1 MEQYYIIPKTTI
13 DDIEDSIQRKRGS
26 EAPIEPSEMPLAID
40 TIPSSV
46 DGTDVPV
53 GGIYLTK
60 PDSNGNPTEA
70 YIIGYA
76 PVVNYTWT
84 NILGGAY
91 FPYLRKVEFINTSNI
106 ISIENWAFQNCSSLT
121 TISLPDSVT
130 SIGTEAFRS
139 CSSLTTISLPDSL
152 TSIGS
157 SAFQNC
163 ASLTSIS
170 LPDSLTSIGGW
181 AFQYCTSLTTIK
193 LPNSLTSIGSAAFGY
208 CTSLTTIKL
217 PNSLTSIG
225 SAAFGGCTSL
235 TTIKLPNSLTSIGSA
250 AFGGCSSL
258 ENVTIENGFNCNN
271 LNISPSTRYSVE
283 TMVSWFEALADR
295 TGQAPFTLTI
305 GSTNLNK
312 LTAEQKAIA
321 TNKNWTLA

>member
-13 DDIEDSIQRKRGS
+13 DGIEDSIQRKRGS

-46 DGTDVPV
+46 DGTDLPV

-60 PDSNGNPTEA
+60 PDGNGNPTEA

-84 NILGGAY
+84 NILGVVY
-91 FPYLRKVEFINTSNI
+91 FPYLRKFEFINTNNI
-106 ISIENWAFQNCSSLT
+106 ISIGDGAFRNCISLT
-121 TISLPDSVT
+121 TISLPDSLT
-130 SIGTEAFRS
+130 SIAGNAFYGCSSLTSINLPDSLTSIAGNALNGCSSLTTINLPDSLTNIENNAFHS

-152 TSIGS
+152 TSIG
-157 SAFQNC
+157 N
-163 ASLTSIS
+163 
-170 LPDSLTSIGGW
+170 
-181 AFQYCTSLTTIK
+181 
-193 LPNSLTSIGSAAFGY
+193 N
-208 CTSLTTIKL
+208 
-217 PNSLTSIG
+217 
-225 SAAFGGCTSL
+225 AFGGCT
-235 TTIKLPNSLTSIGSA
+235 
-250 AFGGCSSL
+250 SL
-258 ENVTIENGFNCNN
+258 ENVTIENGFNCSN
-271 LNISPSTRYSVE
+271 LNLASSTRYSVE

-295 TGQAPFTLTI
+295 TGQTSFKLTI
-305 GSTNLNK
+305 GTTNLNK

>member
-26 EAPIEPSEMPLAID
+26 EVPIEPGEMPLAID

-46 DGTDVPV
+46 DGTDLPV

-76 PVVNYTWT
+76 PVINYTWT
-84 NILGGAY
+84 NMLGFDY
-91 FPYLRKVEFINTSNI
+91 FPYLEKIEFINTNNI
-106 ISIENWAFQNCSSLT
+106 R
-121 TISLPDSVT
+121 
-130 SIGTEAFRS
+130 SIGGQAFRA
-139 CSSLTTISLPDSL
+139 CGSL
-152 TSIGS
+152 TSI
-157 SAFQNC
+157 N
-163 ASLTSIS
+163 
-170 LPDSLTSIGGW
+170 LPDNLTEIGVQ
-181 AFQYCTSLTTIK
+181 AFMICSALTTINF
-193 LPNSLTSIGSAAFGY
+193 PNSLTSINGNAF
-208 CTSLTTIKL
+208 
-217 PNSLTSIG
+217 
-225 SAAFGGCTSL
+225 AGC
-235 TTIKLPNSLTSIGSA
+235 I
-250 AFGGCSSL
+250 SL
-258 ENVTIENGFNCNN
+258 ENVTIENGFNCNGLN
-271 LNISPSTRYSVE
+271 LLSSTKYSVE

-295 TGQAPFTLTI
+295 TGQASFTLTI

>member
-13 DDIEDSIQRKRGS
+13 DNIEDSIQRKRGS

-84 NILGGAY
+84 AMLGATY
-91 FPYLRKVEFINTSNI
+91 FPYLKKIEFINTNNI
-106 ISIENWAFQNCSSLT
+106 INIGDSAFRNCTSLT
-121 TISLPDSVT
+121 TINLPDSLM
-130 SIGTEAFRS
+130 SISGGAFQG
-139 CSSLTTISLPDSL
+139 CTSLTTISLPDSL
-152 TSIGS
+152 TSISGN
-157 SAFQNC
+157 AFYAC
-163 ASLTSIS
+163 H
-170 LPDSLTSIGGW
+170 
-181 AFQYCTSLTTIK
+181 
-193 LPNSLTSIGSAAFGY
+193 
-208 CTSLTTIKL
+208 
-217 PNSLTSIG
+217 
-225 SAAFGGCTSL
+225 
-235 TTIKLPNSLTSIGSA
+235 
-250 AFGGCSSL
+250 SL
-258 ENVTIENGFNCNN
+258 ENVTIQNGFNCNN
-271 LNISPSTRYSVE
+271 LNLSPSTRYSVE

-312 LTAEQKAIA
+312 LTAGQKAIA

>member
-1 MEQYYIIPKTTI
+1 MENYYIIPKTTI
-13 DDIEDSIQRKRGS
+13 DDIEESIQRKRGS

-46 DGTDVPV
+46 DGTDTPV

-84 NILGGAY
+84 NMLGATY

-106 ISIENWAFQNCSSLT
+106 ISIGVNAFYGCSSLT
-121 TISLPDSVT
+121 TINL
-130 SIGTEAFRS
+130 
-139 CSSLTTISLPDSL
+139 LDSL
-152 TSIGS
+152 TSIGIE
-157 SAFQNC
+157 AFRFC
-163 ASLTSIS
+163 TSLTTIN
-170 LPDSLTSIGGW
+170 LPDSLTSIGGG
-181 AFQYCTSLTTIK
+181 AFQ
-193 LPNSLTSIGSAAFGY
+193 N
-208 CTSLTTIKL
+208 
-217 PNSLTSIG
+217 
-225 SAAFGGCTSL
+225 
-235 TTIKLPNSLTSIGSA
+235 
-250 AFGGCSSL
+250 CSSL

-271 LNISPSTRYSVE
+271 LNLSASTKYSVE

>member
-1 MEQYYIIPKTTI
+1 MENYYIIPKTTI

-84 NILGGAY
+84 NMFGVTY
-91 FPYLRKVEFINTSNI
+91 FPYLRKVEFINTSNL
-106 ISIENWAFQNCSSLT
+106 ISIGN
-121 TISLPDSVT
+121 
-130 SIGTEAFRS
+130 EAFRN
-139 CSSLTTISLPDSL
+139 CTSL
-152 TSIGS
+152 TSI
-157 SAFQNC
+157 N
-163 ASLTSIS
+163 
-170 LPDSLTSIGGW
+170 LPDSLTSIGGS
-181 AFQYCTSLTTIK
+181 AFNGCTSLTSIS
-193 LPNSLTSIGSAAFGY
+193 LPNSLTSIGGYAFY
-208 CTSLTTIKL
+208 VCQ
-217 PNSLTSIG
+217 
-225 SAAFGGCTSL
+225 
-235 TTIKLPNSLTSIGSA
+235 
-250 AFGGCSSL
+250 SL

-271 LNISPSTRYSVE
+271 LDLSSSTRYSAE

>member
-1 MEQYYIIPKTTI
+1 MENYYIIPKTTI

-26 EAPIEPSEMPLAID
+26 DAPIEPSEMPLAID

-76 PVVNYTWT
+76 PVVNYTWGDMLRA
-84 NILGGAY
+84 IY

-106 ISIENWAFQNCSSLT
+106 ISIGSYAFNNCNSLT
-121 TISLPDSVT
+121 
-130 SIGTEAFRS
+130 SIN
-139 CSSLTTISLPDSL
+139 LPDSL
-152 TSIGS
+152 TGIG
-157 SAFQNC
+157 ANVFN
-163 ASLTSIS
+163 
-170 LPDSLTSIGGW
+170 
-181 AFQYCTSLTTIK
+181 
-193 LPNSLTSIGSAAFGY
+193 
-208 CTSLTTIKL
+208 
-217 PNSLTSIG
+217 
-225 SAAFGGCTSL
+225 
-235 TTIKLPNSLTSIGSA
+235 
-250 AFGGCSSL
+250 GCSSL

-271 LNISPSTRYSVE
+271 LNLSASTRYSVE
-283 TMVSWFEALADR
+283 TMVSWFNALADR
-295 TGQAPFTLTI
+295 TGQTSFKLTI
-305 GSTNLNK
+305 GTTNLNK

>member
-1 MEQYYIIPKTTI
+1 MENYYIIPKTTI
-13 DDIEDSIQRKRGS
+13 DDIEESIQRKRGS

-76 PVVNYTWT
+76 PVVNYTWG
-84 NILGGAY
+84 NMLGHSY
-91 FPYLRKVEFINTSNI
+91 FPYLRKIEFVNTNNI
-106 ISIENWAFQNCSSLT
+106 
-121 TISLPDSVT
+121 T
-130 SIGTEAFRS
+130 SIGVDAFRS
-139 CSSLTTISLPDSL
+139 CS
-152 TSIGS
+152 
-157 SAFQNC
+157 
-163 ASLTSIS
+163 SLTSIS
-170 LPDSLTSIGGW
+170 LPDSLTSIGD
-181 AFQYCTSLTTIK
+181 AVFYACQ
-193 LPNSLTSIGSAAFGY
+193 
-208 CTSLTTIKL
+208 
-217 PNSLTSIG
+217 
-225 SAAFGGCTSL
+225 
-235 TTIKLPNSLTSIGSA
+235 
-250 AFGGCSSL
+250 SL

-271 LNISPSTRYSVE
+271 LNLSSSTRYSVE
-283 TMVSWFEALADR
+283 TMVSWFNALADR
-295 TGQAPFTLTI
+295 TGQVSFTLKI

>member
-1 MEQYYIIPKTTI
+1 MENYYIIPKTTI

-60 PDSNGNPTEA
+60 PDSNGNPTDA

-84 NILGGAY
+84 NMLVGTY

-106 ISIENWAFQNCSSLT
+106 ISIASNAFT
-121 TISLPDSVT
+121 
-130 SIGTEAFRS
+130 G

-152 TSIGS
+152 TSIGVN
-157 SAFQNC
+157 AF
-163 ASLTSIS
+163 T
-170 LPDSLTSIGGW
+170 
-181 AFQYCTSLTTIK
+181 
-193 LPNSLTSIGSAAFGY
+193 
-208 CTSLTTIKL
+208 
-217 PNSLTSIG
+217 
-225 SAAFGGCTSL
+225 GCR
-235 TTIKLPNSLTSIGSA
+235 
-250 AFGGCSSL
+250 SL

-271 LNISPSTRYSVE
+271 LELSASTRYSVE
-283 TMVSWFEALADR
+283 TMISWFNALADR
-295 TGQAPFTLTI
+295 TGQTSFKLTI

>member
-1 MEQYYIIPKTTI
+1 MEQYYIIPKSTI
-13 DDIEDSIQRKRGS
+13 EDIEESIQRKRGS
-26 EAPIEPSEMPLAID
+26 ETPIDPSEMPLAID

-84 NILGGAY
+84 SIIGSTY
-91 FPYLRKVEFINTSNI
+91 FPYLRKIEFINTNNI
-106 ISIENWAFQNCSSLT
+106 ISIGGNAFQGCS
-121 TISLPDSVT
+121 
-130 SIGTEAFRS
+130 
-139 CSSLTTISLPDSL
+139 
-152 TSIGS
+152 
-157 SAFQNC
+157 
-163 ASLTSIS
+163 SLTSIS
-170 LPDSLTSIGGW
+170 LPDSLTSIGGNT
-181 AFQYCTSLTTIK
+181 FYSCTSLTTIN
-193 LPNSLTSIGSAAFGY
+193 LPDSLTSIGSNAFY
-208 CTSLTTIKL
+208 SCTSLTTISL
-217 PNSLTSIG
+217 PDSLTSIG
-225 SAAFGGCTSL
+225 NNAFYNCDSL
-235 TTIKLPNSLTSIGSA
+235 K
-250 AFGGCSSL
+250 
-258 ENVTIENGFNCNN
+258 NVTIENGFNCNKLN
-271 LNISPSTRYSVE
+271 LSSSTEYSVK

-295 TGQAPFTLTI
+295 TGQASFTLTI

>member
-1 MEQYYIIPKTTI
+1 MENYYIIPKTTI

-76 PVVNYTWT
+76 PVVNYTWG
-84 NILGGAY
+84 NMLGHSY
-91 FPYLRKVEFINTSNI
+91 FPYLRKIEFVNTNNI
-106 ISIENWAFQNCSSLT
+106 
-121 TISLPDSVT
+121 T
-130 SIGTEAFRS
+130 SIGVDAFRS
-139 CSSLTTISLPDSL
+139 CS
-152 TSIGS
+152 
-157 SAFQNC
+157 
-163 ASLTSIS
+163 SLTSIS
-170 LPDSLTSIGGW
+170 LPDSLTSIGD
-181 AFQYCTSLTTIK
+181 AVFYACQ
-193 LPNSLTSIGSAAFGY
+193 
-208 CTSLTTIKL
+208 
-217 PNSLTSIG
+217 
-225 SAAFGGCTSL
+225 
-235 TTIKLPNSLTSIGSA
+235 
-250 AFGGCSSL
+250 SL

-271 LNISPSTRYSVE
+271 LNLSSSTRYSVE
-283 TMVSWFEALADR
+283 TMVSWFNALADR
-295 TGQAPFTLTI
+295 TGQVSFTLKI

>member
-76 PVVNYTWT
+76 PVANYTWT
-84 NILGGAY
+84 DRLKGTY

-106 ISIENWAFQNCSSLT
+106 ISIGGWAFQNCSSLT
-121 TISLPDSVT
+121 TI
-130 SIGTEAFRS
+130 I
-139 CSSLTTISLPDSL
+139 
-152 TSIGS
+152 
-157 SAFQNC
+157 
-163 ASLTSIS
+163 
-170 LPDSLTSIGGW
+170 
-181 AFQYCTSLTTIK
+181 
-193 LPNSLTSIGSAAFGY
+193 LPNSLRTISGFAFQ
-208 CTSLTTIKL
+208 
-217 PNSLTSIG
+217 
-225 SAAFGGCTSL
+225 GCTSL
-235 TTIKLPNSLTSIGSA
+235 TTINLPDGLTTIEDSAFNMCSALTTINFPNSLASIHNV
-250 AFGGCSSL
+250 AFINCVSL
-258 ENVTIENGFNCNN
+258 KNITIENGFNCNN
-271 LNISPSTRYSVE
+271 LNISSSTRYSVE

-295 TGQAPFTLTI
+295 TGQTSFKLTI
-305 GSTNLNK
+305 GSINLNK

>member
-13 DDIEDSIQRKRGS
+13 DDIEESIQRKRGS

-76 PVVNYTWT
+76 PVVNYTWI
-84 NILGGAY
+84 NMLGVTY

-106 ISIENWAFQNCSSLT
+106 ISIANSAFQNCTSLT

-130 SIGTEAFRS
+130 SIGGNAFYN
-139 CSSLTTISLPDSL
+139 CSSLTSINLP
-152 TSIGS
+152 GS
-157 SAFQNC
+157 V
-163 ASLTSIS
+163 
-170 LPDSLTSIGGW
+170 TSIGGSV
-181 AFQYCTSLTTIK
+181 F
-193 LPNSLTSIGSAAFGY
+193 AA
-208 CTSLTTIKL
+208 CR
-217 PNSLTSIG
+217 
-225 SAAFGGCTSL
+225 
-235 TTIKLPNSLTSIGSA
+235 
-250 AFGGCSSL
+250 SL

-271 LNISPSTRYSVE
+271 LDLSPSTRYSVE

-295 TGQAPFTLTI
+295 TGQPSFTLTI
-305 GSTNLNK
+305 GATNLNK

>member
-1 MEQYYIIPKTTI
+1 MDNYYIIPKTTI
-13 DDIEDSIQRKRGS
+13 DDIENSIQRKRGS

-84 NILGGAY
+84 DILGAAY

-106 ISIENWAFQNCSSLT
+106 TCITNEAFQ
-121 TISLPDSVT
+121 
-130 SIGTEAFRS
+130 R
-139 CSSLTTISLPDSL
+139 
-152 TSIGS
+152 
-157 SAFQNC
+157 
-163 ASLTSIS
+163 
-170 LPDSLTSIGGW
+170 
-181 AFQYCTSLTTIK
+181 CTSLTTINLPDGLTSIGDYVFFGCGLLTTIN
-193 LPNSLTSIGSAAFGY
+193 LPNSLTSIEREIFRD
-208 CTSLTTIKL
+208 
-217 PNSLTSIG
+217 
-225 SAAFGGCTSL
+225 
-235 TTIKLPNSLTSIGSA
+235 
-250 AFGGCSSL
+250 CSSL

-271 LNISPSTRYSVE
+271 LNLSPSARYSVE
-283 TMVSWFEALADR
+283 TMVSWFNALADR
-295 TGQAPFTLTI
+295 TGQTSFKLTI
-305 GSTNLNK
+305 GATNLNK